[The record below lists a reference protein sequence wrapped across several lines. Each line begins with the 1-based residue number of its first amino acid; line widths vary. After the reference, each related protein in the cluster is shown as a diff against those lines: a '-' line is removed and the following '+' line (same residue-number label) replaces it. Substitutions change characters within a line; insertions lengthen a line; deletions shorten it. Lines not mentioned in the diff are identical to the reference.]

1 MKRSLPCLALL
12 LLLALAQPVLAQQSA
27 HAELDACVRAE
38 QRSKARQGA
47 VLGFLG
53 GLMGGALGG
62 IGSSRQDSGGS
73 VGIQVGV
80 GTAGGGALGWAVAY
94 YTAVDTC
101 LQKHPQWIPASQL
114 LRQADYADTLSRH
127 AYEPAQGPRAQALG
141 IDGPAHVA
149 PGTDLLLQGRLL
161 LLTPLGDEA
170 SVEIERR
177 FYVRADGEEH
187 ALRHLGHTQEQRVLS
202 AGEHLDS
209 ARLPIPKE
217 LPAGV
222 EFRYELIVRL
232 AGQVPSAVVHHVLVK
247 P

>member
-1 MKRSLPCLALL
+1 MKRTLACLPCLVAMALVP
-12 LLLALAQPVLAQQSA
+12 LAQAQQSA
-27 HAELDACVRAE
+27 NAELDACVQAE
-38 QRSKARQGA
+38 QRSKARKGA

-53 GLMGGALGG
+53 GLLGG
-62 IGSSRQDSGGS
+62 LSSSRQDSSGG
-73 VGIQVGV
+73 VGIQIGV
-80 GTAGGGALGWAVAY
+80 GSATGGALGWAVAY
-94 YTAVDTC
+94 YTAVDAC
-101 LQKHPQWIPASQL
+101 LRLHPQWIPASQL
-114 LRQADYADTLSRH
+114 QRQADYADALSRH
-127 AYEPAQGPRAQALG
+127 AYQPAQGPLAQALG
-141 IDGPAHVA
+141 IDGPAQVA
-149 PGTDLLLQGRLL
+149 PGSDLILQGRLL

-170 SVEIERR
+170 SVDIERR

-202 AGEHLDS
+202 AGEHVDS

-232 AGQVPSAVVHHVLVK
+232 AGHAPSAVVHHVLVK

>member
-1 MKRSLPCLALL
+1 MKQSLACLPCV
-12 LLLALAQPVLAQQSA
+12 LALAWVPPVQAQQSA
-27 HAELDACVRAE
+27 NTELDACVQSE
-38 QRSKARQGA
+38 QRSKARKGA

-53 GLMGGALGG
+53 GLMGGVLGG
-62 IGSSRQDSGGS
+62 SSSRQESGGG
-73 VGIQVGV
+73 VGIQIGV
-80 GTAGGGALGWAVAY
+80 GTATGGALGWAVAY

-101 LQKHPQWIPASQL
+101 LRQHPQWIPASQL
-114 LRQADYADTLSRH
+114 QRQADYADALSRH
-127 AYEPAQGPRAQALG
+127 AYEPSQGPRAQALA
-141 IDGPAHVA
+141 IEGPAQVA
-149 PGTDLLLQGRLL
+149 PGTELILQGRLV

-170 SVEIERR
+170 PVDIERR

-202 AGEHLDS
+202 AGEHVDS

-222 EFRYELIVRL
+222 EFRYEWIVRL
-232 AGQVPSAVVHHVLVK
+232 AGQAPSAVVHHVLVK